1 MIENVI
7 FDIGGVLVD
16 YHTDDYYTGLGY
28 SREMAKKLADATMR
42 SKWWEEYD
50 RGVFEDEEIRGFFE
64 KDAPDLA
71 ADIEKSLKN
80 LKDIVTKKETTLP
93 WIARLHAMGKSVYYL
108 SNFSEAALAGCQ
120 DAMAFRKECE
130 GGILSF
136 EDQVIKPAPEIYQL
150 LLTRYHLDP
159 DRSVFLDDTYRNLPM
174 AEYFGIHTILVKSQE
189 QAAAE
194 LDAMLK
200 DSKS

>member
-16 YHTDDYYTGLGY
+16 FHTDDYYTGLGY

-50 RGVFEDEEIRGFFE
+50 RGVFEDAEIRGFFE
-64 KDAPDLA
+64 QDAPDLA
-71 ADIEKSLKN
+71 EDIEKSLKD
-80 LKDIVTKKETTLP
+80 LTDIVTKKETTLQ
-93 WIARLHAMGKSVYYL
+93 MGKKVYFL

-136 EDQVIKPAPEIYQL
+136 EEQVIKPAPEIYQL

-159 DRSVFLDDTYRNLPM
+159 DKSVFLDDTYRNLPM
-174 AEYFGIHTILVKSQE
+174 AEYFGIRTILVKSHE
-189 QAAAE
+189 QAAAD
-194 LDAMLK
+194 LDAMLRE
-200 DSKS
+200 S

>member
-1 MIENVI
+1 MIKNVI
-7 FDIGGVLVD
+7 FDIVVVLVAF
-16 YHTDDYYTGLGY
+16 HTDDYYTGLGY

-50 RGVFEDEEIRGFFE
+50 RGVFEDAEIRGFFE
-64 KDAPDLA
+64 QDAPDLA
-71 ADIEKSLKN
+71 EDIEKSLKD
-80 LKDIVTKKETTLP
+80 LTDIVTKKETTLP
-93 WIARLHAMGKSVYYL
+93 WISHLHKMGKKVYFL

-136 EDQVIKPAPEIYQL
+136 EEQVIKPAPEIYQL

-159 DRSVFLDDTYRNLPM
+159 DKSVFLDDTYRNLPM
-174 AEYFGIHTILVKSQE
+174 AEYFGIRTILVKSHE
-189 QAAAE
+189 QAAAD
-194 LDAMLK
+194 LDAMLRE
-200 DSKS
+200 S

>member
-16 YHTDDYYTGLGY
+16 FHTDDYYTGLGY

-50 RGVFEDEEIRGFFE
+50 RGVFEDAEIRGFFE
-64 KDAPDLA
+64 QDAPDLA
-71 ADIEKSLKN
+71 EDIEKSLKD
-80 LKDIVTKKETTLP
+80 LTDIVTKKETTLP
-93 WIARLHAMGKSVYYL
+93 WISHLHKMGKKVYFL

-136 EDQVIKPAPEIYQL
+136 EEQVIKISSSSPAITWIPTSRCFSMIPTGTCRWRSTL
-150 LLTRYHLDP
+150 ASTR
-159 DRSVFLDDTYRNLPM
+159 S
-174 AEYFGIHTILVKSQE
+174 S
-189 QAAAE
+189 
-194 LDAMLK
+194 
-200 DSKS
+200 

>member
-1 MIENVI
+1 MIKNVI

-16 YHTDDYYTGLGY
+16 FHTDDYYTGLGY

-50 RGVFEDEEIRGFFE
+50 RGVFEDAEIRGFFE
-64 KDAPDLA
+64 QDAPDLA
-71 ADIEKSLKN
+71 EDIEKSLKD
-80 LKDIVTKKETTLP
+80 LTDIVTKKETTLP
-93 WIARLHAMGKSVYYL
+93 WISHLHKMGKKVYFL

-136 EDQVIKPAPEIYQL
+136 EEQVIKPAPEIYQL

-159 DRSVFLDDTYRNLPM
+159 DKSVFLDDPYRNLPM
-174 AEYFGIHTILVKSQE
+174 AEYFGIRTILVKSHE
-189 QAAAE
+189 QAAAD
-194 LDAMLK
+194 LDAMLRE
-200 DSKS
+200 S